1 MSSQQSPRTSERL
14 AKHTRFAS
22 QPQVH
27 QYVAETPSPP
37 PSTSASDS
45 QNPSPASEQDDHTAE
60 ADETIDHSQ
69 RPGSPVHNAQQSRQ
83 ASLPTSSRSL
93 VSEQAT
99 LSIAQEAWWIS
110 LQQEQ
115 LVAYTKH
122 QQELAEQVRIATANL
137 LNYNASD
144 QNYDQIVTTM
154 RLLTQ
159 REYEIRTMLENRQ
172 AWELFVRMYER
183 RSVQLSARA
192 PPHP

>member
-1 MSSQQSPRTSERL
+1 
-14 AKHTRFAS
+14 
-22 QPQVH
+22 
-27 QYVAETPSPP
+27 
-37 PSTSASDS
+37 
-45 QNPSPASEQDDHTAE
+45 
-60 ADETIDHSQ
+60 
-69 RPGSPVHNAQQSRQ
+69 
-83 ASLPTSSRSL
+83 

-115 LVAYTKH
+115 LVAYAKH